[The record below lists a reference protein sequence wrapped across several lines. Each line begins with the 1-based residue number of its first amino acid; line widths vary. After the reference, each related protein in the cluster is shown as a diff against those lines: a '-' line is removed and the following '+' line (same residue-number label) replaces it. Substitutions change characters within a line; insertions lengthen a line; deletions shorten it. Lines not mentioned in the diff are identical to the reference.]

1 VATDFTSEIAALD
14 RAIASGVTEVQHDG
28 QRVQYDSFE
37 KLLARRNWLKSHS
50 SSESGGAT
58 RPLAGFAS
66 FDRGDC

>member
-1 VATDFTSEIAALD
+1 MATDYTSEIAALD

-28 QRVQYDSFE
+28 QRTRYDSFKE
-37 KLLARRNWLKSHS
+37 LLARRNWLKSQA
-50 SSESGGAT
+50 SGDGSA